1 MKAESPVGVLV
12 GTSEARRRALSY
24 AVVLSLVALG
34 AAGAIAWIVQNGLG
48 WIEASCFL
56 IFYVMASIGQGIG
69 LHRYFSHRSFRT
81 SQPVRVLLAV
91 LATMSMQGS
100 IVGWV
105 ADHRR
110 HHAHTDDCGD
120 LHSPHVDDHCRPLTS
135 LSGFLHAQLG
145 WLFADT
151 YSDPRI
157 YAKDLLDDSMLAFFG
172 RTRLVWYVLSIVVLP
187 ALYGLLLG
195 GPEHVLGAVLV
206 GGTLRA
212 VAFSQSIL
220 ALNSIGHTMGAV
232 RFEQGNTSRNNAV
245 LAILTLGEGWH
256 NNHHRFPRNAYAG
269 LAWYEIDPLGLMISA
284 AEKLG
289 LCWDVVRV
297 ARLKKA
303 NVQLKPVAQLS
314 PIKQGI

>member
-12 GTSEARRRALSY
+12 GTSEARRRAVSY
-24 AVVLSLVALG
+24 SVVLSLVSLG
-34 AAGAIAWIVQNGLG
+34 AVAAVGWIAQNGLG
-48 WIEASCFL
+48 WIEASGFL
-56 IFYVMASIGQGIG
+56 VFYVMASIGQGIG

-81 SQPVRVLLAV
+81 SQPMRVLLAV

-100 IVGWV
+100 IIGWV

-110 HHAHTDDCGD
+110 HHAHTDNCGD

-157 YAKDLLDDSMLAFFG
+157 YAKDLLGDSMLVFFG
-172 RTRLVWYVLSIVVLP
+172 RTRLAWYVMSIVVLP
-187 ALYGLLLG
+187 ALYGFVLG
-195 GPEHVLGAVLV
+195 GVEHVLGAVLV
-206 GGTLRA
+206 GGMLRA

-220 ALNSIGHTMGAV
+220 ALNSIGHTIGAV

-245 LAILTLGEGWH
+245 LAFLTLGEGWH

-269 LAWYEIDPLGLMISA
+269 LAWYELDPLGSMISL

-297 ARLKKA
+297 AQLEKSVSRSGNGTRLSHIE
-303 NVQLKPVAQLS
+303 QT
-314 PIKQGI
+314 I